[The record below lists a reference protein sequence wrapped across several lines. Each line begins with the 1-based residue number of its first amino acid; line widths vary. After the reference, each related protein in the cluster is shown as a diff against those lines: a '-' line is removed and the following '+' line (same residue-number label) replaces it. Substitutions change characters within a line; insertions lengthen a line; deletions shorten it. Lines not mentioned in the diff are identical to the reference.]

1 MNTVTIKNGELSI
14 IKNFLNGIKVKGK
27 ASRGRSK
34 LLKLLAKKEQEL
46 NDDINDVRKPYLIL
60 DDNGEPLIED
70 NNVKFKNEEAREKV
84 TADIIELF
92 DEKAVIDITEYHD
105 KLHALYDALNEYEYD
120 LSGDDANAYDLLL
133 DELEK
138 IKEEK

>member
-1 MNTVTIKNGELSI
+1 M
-14 IKNFLNGIKVKGK
+14 
-27 ASRGRSK
+27 
-34 LLKLLAKKEQEL
+34 LKLLAKKEQEL
-46 NDDINDVRKPYLIL
+46 NDDLNDVRKPYLIL
-60 DDNGEPLIED
+60 GDNGEPLIED
-70 NNVKFKNEEAREKV
+70 NNVKFKDEEAREKV
-84 TADIIELF
+84 TAEIIELF

-138 IKEEK
+138 IKEDK